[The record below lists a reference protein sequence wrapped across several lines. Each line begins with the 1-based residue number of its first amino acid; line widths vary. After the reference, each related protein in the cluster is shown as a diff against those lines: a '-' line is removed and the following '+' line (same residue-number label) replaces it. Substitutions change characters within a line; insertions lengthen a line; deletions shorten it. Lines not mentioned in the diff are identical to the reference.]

1 MNFKDLLKL
10 TEASRTS
17 SDSFRTTGEAIA
29 KEKATGNASN
39 NKSKDAARKRVERS
53 KKIPRDRKS
62 KGELVKEVIAVKTAS
77 GRVQLI
83 FKDSFNK
90 ETHVKLNKGD
100 ALTEDEAKSF
110 TNDPK
115 FEQTRASKLL
125 FGELKGSGEKED
137 KKAKT
142 PAEDDKPKKTKQG
155 EPDTKE
161 EQPQKAKRL
170 SKQEIAANLWF
181 DRVRCNAFSIAR

>member
-53 KKIPRDRKS
+53 KQIPRDRKS
-62 KGELVKEVIAVKTAS
+62 KGELVKEVIAVKTTS
-77 GRVQLI
+77 GRIQLI

-90 ETHVKLNKGD
+90 F
-100 ALTEDEAKSF
+100 SF
-110 TNDPK
+110 
-115 FEQTRASKLL
+115 
-125 FGELKGSGEKED
+125 
-137 KKAKT
+137 
-142 PAEDDKPKKTKQG
+142 
-155 EPDTKE
+155 
-161 EQPQKAKRL
+161 RL
-170 SKQEIAANLWF
+170 S
-181 DRVRCNAFSIAR
+181 